1 MNPTLTLPVRT
12 NASLDVNCRE
22 ARCGTLTGN
31 STRAKNVGALKIAF
45 ALASGAA
52 MLLASTY
59 ASADSGNAS
68 IEGVWRVTRHGVNC
82 ATGQVLASFPAIM
95 AFSKGESYAGYAVP
109 PGSTPAMSS
118 PEYGTW
124 QREHGHQNYSFKILS
139 YGYDNTGAIA
149 GSTEVTGDLVLAD
162 RGESF
167 TYDSTVQIFDATGA
181 LQATHCGK
189 ATGTRFR

>member
-1 MNPTLTLPVRT
+1 MNDILTLPVRT
-12 NASLDVNCRE
+12 EAGNCRE
-22 ARCGTLTGN
+22 ARCGTVTGN
-31 STRAKNVGALKIAF
+31 VTPARSVGALKRTL
-45 ALASGAA
+45 ALASGAL
-52 MLLASTY
+52 LLASTY
-59 ASADSGNAS
+59 ASGDSGNAT

-124 QREHGHQNYSFKILS
+124 QREHGHQKYSFKILS

-167 TYDSTVQIFDATGA
+167 TYDSTVQIFDASGA
-181 LQATHCGK
+181 LLTTHCGK
-189 ATGTRFR
+189 ATGTRFQ